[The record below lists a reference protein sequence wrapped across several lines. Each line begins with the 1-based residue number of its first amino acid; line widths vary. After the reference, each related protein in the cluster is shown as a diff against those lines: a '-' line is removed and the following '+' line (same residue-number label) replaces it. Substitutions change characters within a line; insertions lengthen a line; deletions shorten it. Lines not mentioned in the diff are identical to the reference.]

1 MLLKANIVRLKGI
14 FLSVGNSVGNPTRAV
29 GGVPF
34 FKNGPCHQMF
44 QLAIWYFTV
53 VAVSGELVRPIIST
67 DFGGVEF
74 KFQQRVEGQFLNQ
87 LSIGGR
93 NFNSFYSSQD
103 AGGSNGRKSNIVLNE
118 ITENGQQN
126 RE

>member
-1 MLLKANIVRLKGI
+1 
-14 FLSVGNSVGNPTRAV
+14 
-29 GGVPF
+29 
-34 FKNGPCHQMF
+34 MF